1 MQKGLRIKDE
11 VYNPPIDARISK
23 TKSRENTVRWLSL
36 IALSVI
42 CLDFVRVSFL
52 QNPKKILGHLF
63 LTTHSMQA
71 PLHPGEQK
79 RQND

>member
-23 TKSRENTVRWLSL
+23 TKSHENTVHWISL
-36 IALSVI
+36 LALSVI

-52 QNPKKILGHLF
+52 QKPKNILGHLF

-71 PLHPGEQK
+71 HLHPGEQK